1 MFSKP
6 DAIDIPIHKKR
17 PEVCLARPDCVIK
30 RKPDHKWDKF
40 SKDDD
45 RERLLKN
52 KVCK

>member
-6 DAIDIPIHKKR
+6 EAIDIPIHKKR

-30 RKPDHKWDKF
+30 SWKTADQKFKF
-40 SKDDD
+40 SKD
-45 RERLLKN
+45 ELPKN

>member
-6 DAIDIPIHKKR
+6 EAIDIPIYKKR

-30 RKPDHKWDKF
+30 RKTDHKF
-40 SKDDD
+40 SKDDV
-45 RERLLKN
+45 LKN